1 MTTRN
6 REDVMGERVAV
17 NDEELNEQRITTDD
31 MAKTQPTEVRREEI
45 RQEQT
50 RHEDQ
55 RQLTERN
62 EQSSLLPE
70 NVGSEFRSSWDR
82 IQVSFVDEPRKAV
95 EQADSLVAQVMQ
107 HVARTFSDE
116 RKNLESQWSRGD
128 NVSTEDLR
136 IALQRYRTFFSRLL
150 SV

>member
-17 NDEELNEQRITTDD
+17 NDEELNDQRITTDD
-31 MAKTQPTEVRREEI
+31 MAKTQPTEI
-45 RQEQT
+45 RQEQM
-50 RHEDQ
+50 RHDDQ
-55 RQLTERN
+55 RQLSDRN

-70 NVGSEFRSSWDR
+70 NVGSEFRSEWDR

-116 RKNLESQWSRGD
+116 RKNLEGQWSRGD

-136 IALQRYRTFFSRLL
+136 IALQRYRTFFGRLL

>member
-6 REDVMGERVAV
+6 REDVMGEPVAL
-17 NDEELNEQRITTDD
+17 NDEELNDRRISTDD
-31 MAKTQPTEVRREEI
+31 MAKTQPTEIKQDEIRREE
-45 RQEQT
+45 
-50 RHEDQ
+50 Q
-55 RQLTERN
+55 RRLSDRN
-62 EQSSLLPE
+62 EHSSLLPE
-70 NVGSEFRSSWDR
+70 NVGSEFRSEWDR

-116 RKNLESQWSRGD
+116 RKNLEGQWSRGD

>member
-6 REDVMGERVAV
+6 REDVMGEPVAV

-31 MAKTQPTEVRREEI
+31 MAKTQPTEIRREE
-45 RQEQT
+45 Q
-50 RHEDQ
+50 H
-55 RQLTERN
+55 QLENRN

-70 NVGSEFRSSWDR
+70 NVGSEFRSQWDR

-95 EQADSLVAQVMQ
+95 EQADTLVAQVMQ

-116 RKNLESQWSRGD
+116 RKNLEGQWSRGD

-136 IALQRYRTFFSRLL
+136 LALQRYRTFFSRLL

>member
-6 REDVMGERVAV
+6 REDVMGERVAL
-17 NDEELNEQRITTDD
+17 NDEDLHQQRLTTDD
-31 MAKTQPTEVRREEI
+31 MAKTQPTEIRRDELRRE
-45 RQEQT
+45 Q
-50 RHEDQ
+50 H
-55 RQLTERN
+55 QLENRN
-62 EQSSLLPE
+62 EQTSLLPE
-70 NVGSEFRSSWDR
+70 NVGSEFRSQWDR

-107 HVARTFSDE
+107 HLARTFSDE
-116 RKNLESQWSRGD
+116 RKNLEGQWSRGD
-128 NVSTEDLR
+128 DVSTEDLR

>member
-6 REDVMGERVAV
+6 REDVMGEPVAV

-31 MAKTQPTEVRREEI
+31 MAKTQPTEIRREE
-45 RQEQT
+45 Q
-50 RHEDQ
+50 H
-55 RQLTERN
+55 QLENRN

-70 NVGSEFRSSWDR
+70 NVGSEFRSEWDR

-136 IALQRYRTFFSRLL
+136 LALQRYRTFFSRLL

>member
-17 NDEELNEQRITTDD
+17 SDEQLIDQRITTDD
-31 MAKTQPTEVRREEI
+31 MAKTQPTEIRREE
-45 RQEQT
+45 Q
-50 RHEDQ
+50 H
-55 RQLTERN
+55 QLEKRN
-62 EQSSLLPE
+62 EHSSLLPE
-70 NVGSEFRSSWDR
+70 NVGSEFRSEWDR

-116 RKNLESQWSRGD
+116 RKNLEGQWSRGD

-150 SV
+150 AV

>member
-1 MTTRN
+1 
-6 REDVMGERVAV
+6 MGEHVAV
-17 NDEELNEQRITTDD
+17 NDEELADQRISTDD
-31 MAKTQPTEVRREEI
+31 MAKTQPTEIRREEQ
-45 RQEQT
+45 RREEQ
-50 RHEDQ
+50 H
-55 RQLTERN
+55 QLENRN

-70 NVGSEFRSSWDR
+70 HVGSEFRSEWDR

-116 RKNLESQWSRGD
+116 RKNLEGQWSRGD

-150 SV
+150 AV

>member
-6 REDVMGERVAV
+6 REDVMGETVAV
-17 NDEELNEQRITTDD
+17 NEEGLNQERISTDD
-31 MAKTQPTEVRREEI
+31 MARTQPAEIRREEI
-45 RQEQT
+45 RREEQQ
-50 RHEDQ
+50 H
-55 RQLTERN
+55 QLNDRN
-62 EQSSLLPE
+62 EHSSLLPE
-70 NVGSEFRSSWDR
+70 NIGSEFRSEWDR

-116 RKNLESQWSRGD
+116 RKNLEAQWSRGD

-150 SV
+150 AV

>member
-6 REDVMGERVAV
+6 REDVVGERVAV

-45 RQEQT
+45 RQLSD
-50 RHEDQ
+50 H
-55 RQLTERN
+55 N

-70 NVGSEFRSSWDR
+70 NVGTEFRSEWDR

>member
-6 REDVMGERVAV
+6 REDVMGEPVAV
-17 NDEELNEQRITTDD
+17 NDQELNEQRITTDD
-31 MAKTQPTEVRREEI
+31 MAKTQPTEIRREE
-45 RQEQT
+45 Q
-50 RHEDQ
+50 H
-55 RQLTERN
+55 QLENRN
-62 EQSSLLPE
+62 QQSSLLPE
-70 NVGSEFRSSWDR
+70 NVGSGFRSEWDR

-116 RKNLESQWSRGD
+116 RKNLEGQWSRGD

-136 IALQRYRTFFSRLL
+136 LALQRYRTFFSRLL

>member
-6 REDVMGERVAV
+6 REDVMGEHVTV
-17 NDEELNEQRITTDD
+17 NDEELTDQRISTDD
-31 MAKTQPTEVRREEI
+31 MARTQPVEPPREAVSHEEVHALKDRND
-45 RQEQT
+45 QT
-50 RHEDQ
+50 
-55 RQLTERN
+55 
-62 EQSSLLPE
+62 SLLAE
-70 NVGSEFRSSWDR
+70 NAESEFRAAWDK

-107 HVARTFSDE
+107 HIARTFSDE
-116 RKNLESQWSRGD
+116 RKNLEAQWSRGD

-136 IALQRYRTFFSRLL
+136 IALQRYRTFFTRLL

>member
-6 REDVMGERVAV
+6 REDVMGEPVAV

-31 MAKTQPTEVRREEI
+31 MAKTQPTEVRREEL
-45 RQEQT
+45 
-50 RHEDQ
+50 H
-55 RQLTERN
+55 QLENRN

-70 NVGSEFRSSWDR
+70 NVGSEFRSQWDR

-116 RKNLESQWSRGD
+116 RKNLEGQWSRGD

-136 IALQRYRTFFSRLL
+136 LALQRYRTFFSRLL